1 MMRGAIPEDIP
12 HSFFEGAERVLG
24 ANDEEWHILCWAYL
38 EPGPISKLP
47 RGRDFRWRLER
58 ALKRWE
64 GFAAV
69 EELTEEEASS
79 EQRLW
84 WRVRRDVGNAA
95 HDLER

>member
-1 MMRGAIPEDIP
+1 M
-12 HSFFEGAERVLG
+12 
-24 ANDEEWHILCWAYL
+24 
-38 EPGPISKLP
+38 
-47 RGRDFRWRLER
+47 
-58 ALKRWE
+58 KRWE